1 VPLSCKHQ
9 CEEKLETHLFSKL
22 EKNSYGSTTFCTA
35 LGMFATEFVMRERE
49 REREISYEEIDY
61 VQNLGEIMTTIFL
74 SVSFGFCWNRDETA
88 TFKELL
94 WVFPLQ

>member
-22 EKNSYGSTTFCTA
+22 EKNTYGSTTFCTA

-61 VQNLGEIMTTIFL
+61 VQNLGEIYDH
-74 SVSFGFCWNRDETA
+74 N
-88 TFKELL
+88 LL
-94 WVFPLQ
+94 VCEFWVLLEQR

>member
-1 VPLSCKHQ
+1 MVVQHSVLLWVCLQLNLSC
-9 CEEKLETHLFSKL
+9 ERE
-22 EKNSYGSTTFCTA
+22 
-35 LGMFATEFVMRERE
+35 RERE

-88 TFKELL
+88 TFKELW